1 MQQLCSIGGW
11 MATAPGRAPIVL
23 RRNER
28 RFYLILAATAA
39 AVVLF
44 GFSRTYFLK
53 EIFGTPSLT
62 PLVHLHG
69 FLFSSWIAVL
79 LTQVS
84 LVAMGRTDLH
94 RRLGIVGALL
104 AVAMLIVGTATAITG
119 AKLGHAPPG
128 APPALIFLT
137 VPIFEMPVFAI
148 LAGTGLYLRNKPQ
161 YHKRLMVLAT
171 LGIMTAAFGR
181 MPLDFMRI
189 PNPIRSFMLT
199 DLIVLGAISYDT
211 MKNHKLHP
219 AFLWGGLLVIL
230 SHPLRLLIGGT
241 AAWMT
246 FARWLT
252 S

>member
-1 MQQLCSIGGW
+1 
-11 MATAPGRAPIVL
+11 MATAPGRAPLVS

-28 RFYLILAATAA
+28 RFYMILAMTAA

-53 EIFGTPSLT
+53 EVFGSPSLT

-79 LTQVS
+79 LAQVS
-84 LVAMGRTDLH
+84 LVAVGRTDLH
-94 RRLGIVGALL
+94 RRLGVLGALL

-128 APPALIFLT
+128 APPALVFLT
-137 VPIFEMPVFAI
+137 VPIFEMPVFAA
-148 LAGTGLYLRNKPQ
+148 LVGTALYLRNKPQ

-181 MPLDFMRI
+181 MPLDFMQI
-189 PNPIRSFMLT
+189 PNPIRAFMLT
-199 DLIVLGAISYDT
+199 DLIVLGAVIYDT
-211 MKNHKLHP
+211 VKNHKLHP

-230 SHPLRLLIGGT
+230 SHPVRLLVGGT